1 MRILYL
7 AIARVFGGLRGFSM
21 KRAGMAAPGADNSL
35 YINLLRSVLCLA
47 VSFVIWLVSGAGTT
61 VGGGVVLILFSGI
74 SNALNI
80 YFWVLSSQMVSIS
93 LIEVFSMIGTVILP
107 MAISPLLYNGDVATP
122 LQWCGALAL
131 AVALFFFVNEERG
144 DHKNYSAAAKI
155 TAVALQVVGVAGIGI
170 TQKLYVY
177 YYEANGLGSIELFN
191 FGTFAA
197 VFVCYSVSFAVKL
210 AVSLYKRKTGEG
222 SEMAW
227 RAFPLAKV
235 WWLILIAAL
244 ALYGYQY
251 FATAA
256 STLPSAILYP
266 VSYAFSMIVSLVLD
280 TFFFGKAMTW
290 KRAVAFVFVA
300 ASIALVNITV

>member
-1 MRILYL
+1 
-7 AIARVFGGLRGFSM
+7 
-21 KRAGMAAPGADNSL
+21 MAAPGPDNSL

-47 VSFVIWLVSGAGTT
+47 VSFVIWLVSGLGTT
-61 VGGGVVLILFSGI
+61 VGGGIILILLSGI

-122 LQWCGALAL
+122 IQWCGALAL
-131 AVALFFFVNEERG
+131 AIALAFFVNEERG
-144 DHKNYSAAAKI
+144 DHKDHSAVAKVVS
-155 TAVALQVVGVAGIGI
+155 VALQVVGVAGIGI

-191 FGTFAA
+191 FGTFAV
-197 VFVCYSVSFAVKL
+197 VFVCYALVFAVKL
-210 AVSLYKRKTGEG
+210 AFCAYKCKKNGERNTA
-222 SEMAW
+222 SW
-227 RAFPLAKV
+227 LAFPIGKV

-280 TFFFGKAMTW
+280 TVFGKRMTW

-300 ASIALVNITV
+300 AAIALVNITV

>member
-21 KRAGMAAPGADNSL
+21 KRAGMAAPGPDNSL

-47 VSFVIWLVSGAGTT
+47 VSFVIWLVSGGGTT
-61 VGGGVVLILFSGI
+61 TGGGMLLILLSGV
-74 SNALNI
+74 SNALSI

-122 LQWCGALAL
+122 IQWCGALAL

-177 YYEANGLGSIELFN
+177 YYESKGLGSIELFN

-197 VFVCYSVSFAVKL
+197 VCVCFVMFFAVKL
-210 AVSLYKRKTGEG
+210 IFTAYASKRNRGGVHSLRE
-222 SEMAW
+222 
-227 RAFPLAKV
+227 FPIGKV
-235 WWLILIAAL
+235 WWLVLIAAL

-251 FATAA
+251 FSTAA

-266 VSYAFSMIVSLVLD
+266 VSYAFSMIVSFVLD
-280 TFFFGKAMTW
+280 TVFGKPMSW
-290 KRAVAFVFVA
+290 KRGVAFVFVA
-300 ASIALVNITV
+300 AAIVLVNITV

>member
-1 MRILYL
+1 
-7 AIARVFGGLRGFSM
+7 
-21 KRAGMAAPGADNSL
+21 
-35 YINLLRSVLCLA
+35 
-47 VSFVIWLVSGAGTT
+47 
-61 VGGGVVLILFSGI
+61 
-74 SNALNI
+74 
-80 YFWVLSSQMVSIS
+80 
-93 LIEVFSMIGTVILP
+93 MIGTVILP

-177 YYEANGLGSIELFN
+177 YYEAIGLGSIELFN

-197 VFVCYSVSFAVKL
+197 VFVCYAIFFAVKL
-210 AVSLYKRKTGEG
+210 VISLRNSKATGG
-222 SEMAW
+222 GGASSL
-227 RAFPLAKV
+227 RAFPIGKV
-235 WWLILIAAL
+235 WWLILVAAL

-280 TFFFGKAMTW
+280 TVFGKPMTW